1 MAKNNAASFQGVGDL
16 KGDKNMRIIDCMREP
31 VVEVVLRV
39 LRGGVYREGLF
50 NLVWESGNSSQNFLN
65 ILKDKQTLGEWMSW
79 ADTPDRERALT
90 KGGGVESRAYLGRAT
105 GGSCCLSKCERK
117 TMDIAEEYDI

>member
-16 KGDKNMRIIDCMREP
+16 KGDKNMRIIDCVREP

-79 ADTPDRERALT
+79 ADTPER
-90 KGGGVESRAYLGRAT
+90 
-105 GGSCCLSKCERK
+105 
-117 TMDIAEEYDI
+117 